1 MRALVMD
8 GPRMLH
14 VEERPDPEPGP
25 GQVRVQVEAVG
36 ICGSDLHGLL
46 GETGRRLPGT
56 VMGHEVA
63 GIVERSCEG
72 GPDVG
77 SRVAVLPVLSCG
89 RCPPCLRGWTSQCP
103 RARVIGVDRD
113 LVGGYADLLCVPV
126 ENLVEMPA
134 RLSAETAAL
143 VEPLAVG
150 MHAVRAAGVQPGERV
165 LIAGAGMIGIAA
177 LVVALRDGASE
188 VVVSE
193 LQAGR
198 RATAAALGATAVEPA
213 AVGADPAVD
222 VSERGLFD
230 RAIDAVGISATLR
243 ACVAATSPG
252 ATVAIVGMG
261 SAYVELD
268 LFALVRAE
276 RRIVGSYTY
285 TMAHFREAAR
295 WLAQGVVSFEGLT
308 TRRVSFGDAAAAFLE
323 LASGLDP
330 ATKGFFVPESA
341 A

>member
-1 MRALVMD
+1 MRS
-8 GPRMLH
+8 G
-14 VEERPDPEPGP
+14 
-25 GQVRVQVEAVG
+25 
-36 ICGSDLHGLL
+36 
-46 GETGRRLPGT
+46 
-56 VMGHEVA
+56 
-63 GIVERSCEG
+63 
-72 GPDVG
+72 
-77 SRVAVLPVLSCG
+77 
-89 RCPPCLRGWTSQCP
+89 
-103 RARVIGVDRD
+103 
-113 LVGGYADLLCVPV
+113 
-126 ENLVEMPA
+126 
-134 RLSAETAAL
+134 
-143 VEPLAVG
+143 
-150 MHAVRAAGVQPGERV
+150 
-165 LIAGAGMIGIAA
+165 
-177 LVVALRDGASE
+177 
-188 VVVSE
+188 
-193 LQAGR
+193 
-198 RATAAALGATAVEPA
+198 
-213 AVGADPAVD
+213 
-222 VSERGLFD
+222 F
-230 RAIDAVGISATLR
+230 SATLR